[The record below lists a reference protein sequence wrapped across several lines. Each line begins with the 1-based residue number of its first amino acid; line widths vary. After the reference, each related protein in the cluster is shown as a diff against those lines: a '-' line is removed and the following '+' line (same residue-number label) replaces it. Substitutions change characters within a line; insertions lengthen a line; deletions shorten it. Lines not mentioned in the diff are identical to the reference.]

1 MPGKGAMAPKRLMAM
16 LSADGLPIAKKNP
29 AGSGLRDGVL
39 SGGRFPAGANGTGS
53 RAHLVAL
60 CHVGIQPRVCSAT
73 GASRILNFTEVLLV
87 HHSPT
92 RHPVQLPLFSSGM
105 KSPKKKLTGEKLR
118 AGASR

>member
-1 MPGKGAMAPKRLMAM
+1 MGFLLRRKTP
-16 LSADGLPIAKKNP
+16 P
-29 AGSGLRDGVL
+29 ARVC
-39 SGGRFPAGANGTGS
+39 ATGS
-53 RAHLVAL
+53 SQAGGSQQELTGLGAEHLVAL

-118 AGASR
+118 AGAAR